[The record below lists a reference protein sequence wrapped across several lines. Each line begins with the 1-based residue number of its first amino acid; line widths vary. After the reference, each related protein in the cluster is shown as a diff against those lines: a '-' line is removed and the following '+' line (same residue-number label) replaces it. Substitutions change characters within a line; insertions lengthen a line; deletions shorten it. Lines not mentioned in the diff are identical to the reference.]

1 MLSVMRLPFAG
12 SRQKSPMIGAI
23 GLEFSLEHLH
33 LVQLAH
39 GAAGVRLRGHASS
52 PLPKPF
58 AELLEDKV
66 LFRKLV
72 KQTVAAGKFSGNRC
86 VVAMPS
92 TLTRVMSVNYQVNP
106 GQSEAAAIGQLLRDR
121 IGDELA
127 DFVVDFLPIHPDSTS
142 RDRASL
148 IAMCRK
154 DTVLRFLELLNLSGL
169 KPECMEIGPVAI
181 KRLVDSLQ
189 GPGSQSAALVIN
201 CGRAK
206 SFMTLISRRRVLSD
220 DVVDFG
226 EDGLMEQISRSLDVD
241 AAMAQSIIQDADLGA
256 SRPDAQTRTILEII
270 RPELNKLV
278 REIERGLI
286 YAASESQGAD
296 DARVFLIGSLA
307 RWQGADRLLTDLV
320 HHPVQTIPDPLQP
333 FLRIGADIE
342 PETGRP
348 ELAIPAGLALRDF
361 YHV

>member
-1 MLSVMRLPFAG
+1 MRLPFAG
-12 SRQKSPMIGAI
+12 PKQKSRLMGSI
-23 GLEFSLEHLH
+23 GLEFSLEQLH
-33 LVQLAH
+33 MVQLAH
-39 GAAGVRLRGHASS
+39 SPAGVRLHAHASS
-52 PLPKPF
+52 TLPKAF
-58 AELLEDKV
+58 EDLLEDKDT
-66 LFRKLV
+66 FRKLV
-72 KQTVAAGKFSGNRC
+72 KGTYASGRFTGKRC

-106 GQSEAAAIGQLLRDR
+106 GQGEAAAIGQLLRDR

-127 DFVVDFLPIHPDSTS
+127 DFVVDYLPIHPDSTS

-154 DTVLRFLELLNLSGL
+154 DTVMRYLELLRQSGL
-169 KPECMEIGPVAI
+169 HPESMEIGPVAI

-189 GPGSQSAALVIN
+189 GPGSESAALVIN

-220 DVVDFG
+220 DVVEFG
-226 EDGLMEQISRSLDVD
+226 EDGLMEQISRALDVD
-241 AAMAQSIIQDADLGA
+241 TAMAQGIIQDADLGA
-256 SRPDAQTRTILEII
+256 TRPDAQTRTILEII

-278 REIERGLI
+278 REIERGLV
-286 YAASESQGAD
+286 YAASESRGAD
-296 DARVFLIGSLA
+296 DTRVFLIGSLA
-307 RWQGADRLLTDLV
+307 RWPGADRLLSDLA

-333 FLRIGADIE
+333 FIRIGVDVP

>member
-1 MLSVMRLPFAG
+1 MIRLPFAG
-12 SRQKSPMIGAI
+12 PRQKSGLIGAI
-23 GLEFSLEHLH
+23 GLEFSLEYLH
-33 LVQLAH
+33 MVQLAH
-39 GAAGVRLRGHASS
+39 SSAGVRLHAHASS

-58 AELLEDKV
+58 EELLEDASA
-66 LFRKLV
+66 FRNLV
-72 KQTVAAGKFSGNRC
+72 KSTFDKGRFSGKRC

-106 GQSEAAAIGQLLRDR
+106 GQGEAAAIGQLLKDR
-121 IGDELA
+121 IGDELH
-127 DFVVDFLPIHPDSTS
+127 DFVVDYLPIHPDSTS

-154 DTVLRFLELLNLSGL
+154 DTVLRYLELLRQSRLQ
-169 KPECMEIGPVAI
+169 PECMEIGPVAI

-189 GPGSQSAALVIN
+189 GPAAESAAVVVN

-226 EDGLMEQISRSLDVD
+226 EDTLMEQICRALDVD
-241 AAMAQSIIQDADLGA
+241 TPMALDIIQDADLGA
-256 SRPDAQTRTILEII
+256 ARPDAQTRTILEII

-278 REIERGLI
+278 REIERGLV
-286 YAASESQGAD
+286 YAASESRGVD
-296 DARVFLIGSLA
+296 DAKVFLIGSLA
-307 RWQGADRLLTDLV
+307 RWQGADHLLSDLV

-333 FLRIGADIE
+333 FMRIGVDVE

-361 YHV
+361 HHV